1 MPTVGEGHYTY
12 EVVPSWPNVPKYWS
26 LGMAS
31 DGAVNSKD
39 EVHIFSRGLH
49 PLTIWTPE
57 GDFISS
63 WGEGHFSANPHG
75 IYIAPNDN
83 VWLVDRDFHIAT
95 EYTPSGDELRTFGEK
110 LAPSPSFVGEP
121 FNMPSGLAIAP
132 DGNIFVSD
140 GYGGHRVHKFS
151 PEGELLLSWG
161 RQGTRPGEFALLHNL
176 WVDSRGRVLICD
188 RENHRI
194 QVFDGKGRFETQWCD
209 NLHRP
214 CALYMETLD
223 NGAKPVC
230 YIGELGPGASQNGA
244 YPNIGHRIVIRDAD
258 GIELGRFGDPIMG
271 EGPGQFIAPHGICLD
286 SNRNL
291 YVAEVSWTIMGWRL
305 DPPREMRSLQKLVK
319 LD

>member
-1 MPTVGEGHYTY
+1 MQTVGEGDYTY
-12 EVVPSWPNVPKYWS
+12 ELVPSWPTVPKYWT
-26 LGMAS
+26 LGMVS
-31 DGAVNSKD
+31 DGAVNSRD

-63 WGEGHFSANPHG
+63 WGEGQFSANPHG

-95 EYTPSGDELRTFGEK
+95 EYTPSGDLLRTFGEK

-161 RQGTRPGEFALLHNL
+161 RQGTRPGEFALLHNV
-176 WVDSRGRVLICD
+176 WVDSRSRVLICD

-194 QVFDGKGRFETQWCD
+194 QIFDDVGNYLDEWVDLIAPGDIWIKDEVVYVVEQGGGCGVSIWTLDGDLITRWRGDRGPGKGTIS
-209 NLHRP
+209 
-214 CALYMETLD
+214 A
-223 NGAKPVC
+223 G
-230 YIGELGPGASQNGA
+230 
-244 YPNIGHRIVIRDAD
+244 
-258 GIELGRFGDPIMG
+258 
-271 EGPGQFIAPHGICLD
+271 HGICVD
-286 SNRNL
+286 SQGSI
-291 YVAEVSWTIMGWRL
+291 YVTEIGDAQQVVKF
-305 DPPREMRSLQKLVK
+305 QKT
-319 LD
+319 